1 MLIQKL
7 EKLARETGYTLE
19 REGRKVKWRRND
31 NKNVNGIS
39 DSISDAYEDISL
51 DYHERLRLHP
61 ATR

>member
-39 DSISDAYEDISL
+39 DSISEAYEDISL
-51 DYHERLRLHP
+51 DYQHQLKINIS
-61 ATR
+61 